1 MTSHTYCKN
10 IHKSYSLQTLLSY
23 NYVGPSEMKFQMI
36 TKKETTDLQKTAG
49 KVLTKRTSGRKKK
62 KNEVETDYKH
72 HCTLNL

>member
-1 MTSHTYCKN
+1 
-10 IHKSYSLQTLLSY
+10 
-23 NYVGPSEMKFQMI
+23 MKFQMI

-62 KNEVETDYKH
+62 NEVETDYTH